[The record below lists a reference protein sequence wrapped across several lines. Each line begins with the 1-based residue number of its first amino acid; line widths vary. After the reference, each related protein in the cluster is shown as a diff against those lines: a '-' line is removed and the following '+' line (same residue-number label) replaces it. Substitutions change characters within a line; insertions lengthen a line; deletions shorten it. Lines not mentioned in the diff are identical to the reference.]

1 MGHKEQ
7 NGPQWELKALKSTH
21 AAGHREEQETL
32 KKSLWKGLF
41 WEWLKKKVTSLRQL
55 SLCMKGLNDLPKE
68 ELNLR
73 NFPDD
78 LVIASKV
85 FGVW

>member
-1 MGHKEQ
+1 
-7 NGPQWELKALKSTH
+7 
-21 AAGHREEQETL
+21 
-32 KKSLWKGLF
+32 
-41 WEWLKKKVTSLRQL
+41 
-55 SLCMKGLNDLPKE
+55 MKGLNDLPKE